1 MVSDIVLLREL
12 PDFIKNSI
20 EAYIGC
26 LSGAIM
32 KDEYIDAIKAA
43 GFEKVRII
51 DETPFPIECMTNDPT
66 AKAIIENLKIPLEE
80 VEEISSSVLSIKIH
94 GVKPN

>member
-12 PDFIKNSI
+12 PDFIKDSI

-32 KDEYIDAIKAA
+32 KDEYIDTIKSA
-43 GFEKVRII
+43 GFQKVRII
-51 DETPFPIECMTNDPT
+51 DETPFPIEYMANDPT
-66 AKAIIENLKIPLEE
+66 AKAITGNLKIPLEE
-80 VEEISSSVLSIKIH
+80 VKEVSSSVASIKVS

>member
-1 MVSDIVLLREL
+1 MVSDIVLMKEL

-32 KDEYIDAIKAA
+32 KHEYLGAIEAA
-43 GFEKVRII
+43 GFREVRAI
-51 DETPFPIECMTNDPT
+51 DETSFPIEYMANDPT
-66 AKAIIENLKIPLEE
+66 AKAIIQSLNIPPEELKE
-80 VEEISSSVLSIKIH
+80 VAGSVISMKVCGIK
-94 GVKPN
+94 PD